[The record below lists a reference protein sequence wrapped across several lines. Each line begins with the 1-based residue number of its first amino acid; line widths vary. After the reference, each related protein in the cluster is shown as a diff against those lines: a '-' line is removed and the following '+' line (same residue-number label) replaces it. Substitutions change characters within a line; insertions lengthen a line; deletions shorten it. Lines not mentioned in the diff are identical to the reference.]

1 MTRWVPTENYHS
13 TICGTCSNPRLGV
26 VSILRSRLKEREK
39 RNKMER
45 AKRARMRDQKMRM
58 GGTSLKTRKKLRGN
72 PIEAA
77 LVKAFGQKKWKVL
90 ATEEK
95 YGLRRL
101 FVEDE
106 EERAKILSVR
116 WELPEKEARTL
127 AKVGVPEGYAPY
139 SIEALEKLI
148 ATMEPSLRG
157 DSIIDEYEAK
167 RILGFDRS
175 RNRSDSCQYIPKL
188 NPRFDQALINNP
200 VVRTAINEMRRL
212 VNSVLR
218 DARRIF
224 DDPNWRPERIV
235 LEFMRD
241 AKMTLKRYKE
251 HEREQRENRTQ
262 NELIDSDLKTRF
274 QILSPTRDDR
284 ILWKLWRD
292 QGKEAATSVYSDRP
306 ISCARD
312 GEAVPWRRL
321 FAYRPHSSPFKNIG

>member
-1 MTRWVPTENYHS
+1 
-13 TICGTCSNPRLGV
+13 
-26 VSILRSRLKEREK
+26 
-39 RNKMER
+39 
-45 AKRARMRDQKMRM
+45 MR
-58 GGTSLKTRKKLRGN
+58 RK
-72 PIEAA
+72 
-77 LVKAFGQKKWKVL
+77 
-90 ATEEK
+90 
-95 YGLRRL
+95 
-101 FVEDE
+101 
-106 EERAKILSVR
+106 RAKILSVR

-139 SIEALEKLI
+139 SIEVLEKLI

-306 ISCARD
+306 ISCAEMAKQFR
-312 GEAVPWRRL
+312 GEGCLHIDHILPRSKTLDDSYTNKVLCFNDENDKKDDNTPVEWLGKGSSEFQTTIQRARGMMRHGFPRSKLKRL
-321 FAYRPHSSPFKNIG
+321 FVPEARLAEFLKRQESDNAFIAARGAAIPTGALSRKSV